1 MDTRTIIT
9 SRGCIGNCTFC
20 TTPYFFGKWTAKT
33 PKQVVDEI
41 EILIKKYHAKKIM
54 FLDDNATVSKTRM
67 LEICEEIKKR
77 NLNCLFGALASLKT
91 YDEDMFQKMY
101 EVGFRWIH
109 FGIESGSSRILNSMN
124 KFFNIDITKKIITNV
139 KKLGYR
145 VRISLILDYPGT
157 TAEDI
162 EKTKKLI
169 LETMPH
175 EIRFH
180 YLTYR
185 VGTPI
190 FIKRGSNKIT
200 SQYIHQSKK
209 EVKDRKLS
217 FAIDKLIEELKNK
230 NYEIITDNINWNKYN
245 NMSKTTKIAAFT
257 PIKYGMCWY
266 E

>member
-1 MDTRTIIT
+1 
-9 SRGCIGNCTFC
+9 
-20 TTPYFFGKWTAKT
+20 
-33 PKQVVDEI
+33 
-41 EILIKKYHAKKIM
+41 
-54 FLDDNATVSKTRM
+54 
-67 LEICEEIKKR
+67 
-77 NLNCLFGALASLKT
+77 
-91 YDEDMFQKMY
+91 
-101 EVGFRWIH
+101 
-109 FGIESGSSRILNSMN
+109 
-124 KFFNIDITKKIITNV
+124 
-139 KKLGYR
+139 
-145 VRISLILDYPGT
+145 
-157 TAEDI
+157 
-162 EKTKKLI
+162 
-169 LETMPH
+169 MPH

-217 FAIDKLIEELKNK
+217 FAINKLIEELKNK